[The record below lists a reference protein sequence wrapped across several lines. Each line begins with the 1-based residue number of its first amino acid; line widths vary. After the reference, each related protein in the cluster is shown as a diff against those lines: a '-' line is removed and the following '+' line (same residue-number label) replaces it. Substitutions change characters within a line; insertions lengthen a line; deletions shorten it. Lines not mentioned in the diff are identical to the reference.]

1 MSNVFEDSVR
11 DLKELD
17 DRITGPDYNY
27 VKHIR
32 NPEKLGMSNKGNVG
46 ALTKDI
52 NGLIDYVKLLVT
64 GEGKASDTGKP
75 LGNKFFLRTGASCK
89 DKSSGKNVQR
99 YIYIN
104 NVPDGSIPFITSGM
118 GVRFTS
124 FKGLVPG
131 TMGNIERIS
140 PNEILQ
146 SFASPPVPE
155 CQPVTLETIDV
166 NNKKGTETNFIT
178 TVDIQ
183 NMSPCWFSNKKNPI
197 TGKKCS
203 EGYSNINDSNDSN
216 ENNLS
221 MSSKMP
227 DDIIIKIYLST
238 VSILGMYLIVKLLQN
253 RRIN

>member
-1 MSNVFEDSVR
+1 MSNVFQDSVKN
-11 DLKELD
+11 LQELD
-17 DRITGPDYNY
+17 DKLTGPDYDY

-32 NPEKLGMSNKGNVG
+32 SPEQLGMSNKGSVS

-64 GEGKASDTGKP
+64 GQGKASVTGQP
-75 LGNKFFLRTGASCK
+75 LGNKFFFRTGASCK
-89 DKSSGKNVQR
+89 DKSSGKTVQR

-104 NVPDGSIPFITSGM
+104 NVPDGSMPFITSGM
-118 GVRFTS
+118 GMKFTS

-140 PNEILQ
+140 PTEILQ
-146 SFASPPVPE
+146 SFASPANPE
-155 CQPVTLETIDV
+155 CQAVTLETIDV
-166 NNKKGTETNFIT
+166 HNKKGKETNFIT

-183 NMSPCWFSNKKNPI
+183 NMSPCWFSNKKNPV
-197 TGKKCS
+197 TGKKCK
-203 EGYSNINDSNDSN
+203 EGFSTINEMETELN
-216 ENNLS
+216 

-227 DDIIIKIYLST
+227 DDIIIKMYLSS
-238 VSILGMYLIVKLLQN
+238 VGLLGMYLIIKLLQN

>member
-17 DRITGPDYNY
+17 DRLTGPDYNY
-27 VKHIR
+27 VKYIR
-32 NPEKLGMSNKGNVG
+32 SPDQLGMSNKGSVG
-46 ALTKDI
+46 ALTNDI

-64 GEGKASDTGKP
+64 GQGKASVTGQP

-89 DKSSGKNVQR
+89 DKSSGKSVQR

-104 NVPDGSIPFITSGM
+104 NVPDGSMPFITSGM
-118 GVRFTS
+118 GIKFTS

-140 PNEILQ
+140 PSEILQ
-146 SFASPPVPE
+146 SFSSPSNPE
-155 CQPVTLETIDV
+155 CQAVTLETIDV

-183 NMSPCWFSNKKNPI
+183 NMPPCWFSNKKNPV
-197 TGKKCS
+197 TDKKCK
-203 EGYSNINDSNDSN
+203 EGFSNIDETDLN
-216 ENNLS
+216 
-221 MSSKMP
+221 MSSKMH
-227 DDIIIKIYLST
+227 DDIIIKMYLST
-238 VSILGMYLIVKLLQN
+238 LGILGMYLIIKLIQN